1 MSFTD
6 ETNSVYEFRIRE
18 ACTDNSEDAS
28 NDAIILSALIQ
39 ELADF
44 HKKPDEPKV
53 GADQLQQYLKNGAA
67 KALIATAK
75 TKGARNLDNREKLA
89 AETVAAYAIYYEGPS
104 IEFGKVFFL
113 NDLYIRPPFRR
124 QKFGS
129 KLMQTFIKIS
139 RELRCDSLIWTV
151 RSFNISAIRFY
162 ESIGAKEL
170 TAQSAD
176 GRSKMKCWAMKSDQ
190 FDGITNKLKD
200 CLSDIE
206 FNVLN
211 DVQLK
216 EQTDQ
221 LAEQWFQMDE
231 KTPINSVEKC
241 HFSNALRT
249 HKFEAIQA
257 QNCSDCAVLGLA
269 LFHRCAFATWSGTFL
284 SVDCLKV
291 RLDCRRRGIGRT
303 LAVEM
308 IRIAAKS
315 ASPLIGWVA
324 KEDAATDAFFQSIGA
339 INLSD
344 KESFSLFIL
353 NGSEESQKKLIN

>member
-75 TKGARNLDNREKLA
+75 TKGARNLENCEKLA
-89 AETVAAYAIYYEGPS
+89 AETVAAYAIYYECPS

-176 GRSKMKCWAMKSDQ
+176 GRSKMKCWAIKSDE
-190 FDGITNKLKD
+190 FDGIANKLKD

-216 EQTDQ
+216 EQADQ
-221 LAEQWFQMDE
+221 LTEQWFQMDDTD
-231 KTPINSVEKC
+231 KFRRKVP
-241 HFSNALRT
+241 FSNALRT
-249 HKFEAIQA
+249 HKFEAVQA

-291 RLDCRRRGIGRT
+291 RSGCRRRGIGRT

-324 KEDAATDAFFQSIGA
+324 KEDEDTDAFFQSIGA